1 MPISGGMLLKDAFR
15 NSAGEFR
22 PFRYWMSPCCPYDLI
37 RLEPP
42 VAGRQDI
49 AVALAAEGFN
59 KDAESDREPVAF
71 GVPLQVIGHLIF
83 CRQGAGA
90 VRERHAREAI

>member
-1 MPISGGMLLKDAFR
+1 MSGRLNLKGR
-15 NSAGEFR
+15 CGRPAGKVRTFG
-22 PFRYWMSPCCPYDLI
+22 YWMSPCCPSDLI